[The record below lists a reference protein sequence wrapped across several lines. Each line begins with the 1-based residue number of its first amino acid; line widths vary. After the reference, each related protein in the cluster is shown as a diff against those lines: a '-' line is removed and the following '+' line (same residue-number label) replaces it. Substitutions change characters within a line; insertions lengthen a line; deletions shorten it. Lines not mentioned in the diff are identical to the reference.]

1 MASLLVPREIH
12 FLGPLGRIWKGD
24 PFIGE
29 YGDVAVEVMVL
40 IEYGT
45 KHMDTT
51 LGHHTMG
58 YVGASIIGQWSVDGH
73 GDA

>member
-12 FLGPLGRIWKGD
+12 FLGPSQRNWKGD

-29 YGDVAVEVMVL
+29 YGDAAMEVMVL
-40 IEYGT
+40 LEHGPM
-45 KHMDTT
+45 HMDTA

-58 YVGASIIGQWSVDGH
+58 RVGAFVIGQ
-73 GDA
+73 